1 MSEESFALDINKRK
15 ESNKQRERLYN
26 KMYLG
31 EIIDKEKPVFS
42 NNNLIM
48 APVGS
53 GKSFLIEKKLIP
65 EHYNGKALYLTSNTA
80 LKDSVSPNN
89 NETRKQMAKEGKSV
103 KFFTTE
109 NKNSYGNKPYNV
121 HVMTYHEFGRRI
133 LSPNQTFTDD
143 IDLIFCDEIHSLP
156 IFTSYGW
163 NGELLV
169 ALRWL
174 FELHE
179 NKVIYYFTAT
189 RDSLDKL
196 EREMPGYMANIK
208 EFDYLEHPKI
218 RRYEAKSKYYISHLN
233 QLRMHLQAKFDYIN
247 RHGNKGLAFTERI
260 DNQEKIAE
268 LAENEGYTP
277 IVLWSINN
285 KDRKMTKEQLVA
297 RKYILET
304 GNIPEPY
311 NLLVI
316 NGSMQEGWNLFDKK
330 VEFVVLDTVDKTQQI
345 QALGRVRK
353 DIDFIIVKTNEDEH
367 LNKTV
372 LLDTKYL
379 NTPLT
384 AEDKEK
390 LSIELNLVNK
400 RNEVAKWV
408 SIKKALIEEGY
419 SIVDKTLTIDG
430 KRRRVSIISES

>member
-1 MSEESFALDINKRK
+1 MSEEYFALDINKRK
-15 ESNKQRERLYN
+15 ESNEQRERLYN

-31 EIIDKEKPVFS
+31 EIIDKEKPAFR
-42 NNNLIM
+42 NNNLIL

-65 EHYNGKALYLTSNTA
+65 EDYNGKALYLTSNTA
-80 LKDSVSPNN
+80 LKDSLSPNN
-89 NETRKQMAKEGKSV
+89 NETRNEMAKEGKSV

-109 NKNSYGNKPYNV
+109 NKNRYGNKPYNV

-174 FELHE
+174 FGLHE

-189 RDSLDKL
+189 RDSLDRL

-208 EFDYLEHPKI
+208 EFDYLEHPQI

-233 QLRMHLQAKFDYIN
+233 QLRMHLQAKIDYIN
-247 RHGNKGLAFTERI
+247 RNGNKGLAFTERI
-260 DNQEKIAE
+260 DNQEKLAEIAE
-268 LAENEGYTP
+268 DEGYIP
-277 IVLWSINN
+277 IILWSVNN
-285 KDRKMTKEQLVA
+285 KDKKMTNEQLNA
-297 RKYILET
+297 RRYILET

-353 DIDFIIVKTNEDEH
+353 DIDFLIVKSNEDEN
-367 LNKTV
+367 LKKAIM
-372 LLDTKYL
+372 LDTKYL
-379 NTPLT
+379 NVPLT

-390 LSIELNLVNK
+390 LSIELNLTNS
-400 RNEVAKWV
+400 RNEIAKWV
-408 SIKKALIEEGY
+408 SIKKILSEKGY
-419 SIVDKTLTIDG
+419 SIADKTLTVDG
-430 KRRRVSIISES
+430 KRRRVSIISEP